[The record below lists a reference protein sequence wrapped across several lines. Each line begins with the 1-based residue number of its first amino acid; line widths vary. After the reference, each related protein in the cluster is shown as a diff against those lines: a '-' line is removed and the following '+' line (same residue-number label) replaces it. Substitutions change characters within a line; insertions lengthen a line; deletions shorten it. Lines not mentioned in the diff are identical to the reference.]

1 MAEQEQVETAPS
13 EVPEE
18 TLDDVF
24 KQFPVQETA
33 QSFNAQPRQQE
44 PQKPPEL
51 NIPDPSYDPDGFKES
66 MKSLHSNDWEVK
78 QTLNRISEQ
87 LDGVTQERQRAVEE
101 DDISV
106 TVAKIQE
113 SIPALQGKDRLVKGY
128 LGAVATEDKRVA
140 QVWEHR
146 KESPAA
152 WDAAL
157 NVITKQMAKEFDFQ
171 ADPQLTENTRA
182 AKASRDQM
190 ATTKQED
197 PDDKIKSMSSS
208 DFNSYWDHLVN
219 S

>member
-44 PQKPPEL
+44 TQKPPEL

-87 LDGVTQERQRAVEE
+87 LDGVTQERQRTVEE
-101 DDISV
+101 DDISA

>member
-87 LDGVTQERQRAVEE
+87 LDGVTQERQRTVEE
-101 DDISV
+101 DDISA